1 MLSVSSVLPFT
12 IDLVPSR
19 LIVAGL
25 FACHCL
31 AAASLLVSK
40 LPVAVTLSL
49 GLLIAVSLYRHYI
62 HYAGVRSRWFID
74 RLTWSADE
82 DWTVHTAD
90 GKERTARLLS
100 SYVHPHI
107 VILSLAAGRFVRYSV
122 VILPDSADSDV
133 IRRLRVC
140 LQTVQRDL

>member
-1 MLSVSSVLPFT
+1 VLPFT

-19 LIVAGL
+19 LIMAGL
-25 FACHCL
+25 FTCHCL
-31 AAASLLVSK
+31 AAASLLVSQ
-40 LPVAVTLSL
+40 LSVVVTLPL
-49 GLLIAVSLYRHYI
+49 GLLIAVSLCYHSI
-62 HYAGVRSRWFID
+62 HYAGLCSRWFID

-100 SYVHPHI
+100 SYVHPYI

-122 VILPDSADSDV
+122 VILPDSADSDA

-140 LQTVQRDL
+140 LQTVQRVL